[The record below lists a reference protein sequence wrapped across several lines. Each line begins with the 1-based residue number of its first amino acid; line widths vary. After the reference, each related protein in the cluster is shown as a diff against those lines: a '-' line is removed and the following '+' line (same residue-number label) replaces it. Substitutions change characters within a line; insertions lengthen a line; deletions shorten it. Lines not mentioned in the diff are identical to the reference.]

1 MIKIDLLHFEQLSKE
16 QLYRVLQLRS
26 DVFVL
31 EQESLYRDMDGQD
44 SVAWHVLAYGDEDT
58 VVGVLRILKDPKDDN
73 CYTIGRVAVAKVA
86 RGRGIAV
93 ELMERAHDFIAKQ
106 VGAER
111 IEISA
116 QEHLQ
121 KFYNSLGYVTVSEE
135 PYDDAGIPHVDMIR
149 AV

>member
-1 MIKIDLLHFEQLSKE
+1 MIKTDLLHFEQLSKQ

-26 DVFVL
+26 DVFIL

-44 SVAWHVLAYGDEDT
+44 SVAWHVLAYGHEDT
-58 VVGVLRILKDPKDDN
+58 VVGVLRILKDPKDDS
-73 CYTIGRVAVAKVA
+73 CYTIGRVAVAKAA
-86 RGRGIAV
+86 RGRGISV

-106 VGAER
+106 LGAER

-121 KFYNSLGYVTVSEE
+121 KFYNNLGYVTVSEE

>member
-1 MIKIDLLHFEQLSKE
+1 MTQTDLLHFEQLSKE
-16 QLYRVLQLRS
+16 QLYRILQLRS

-44 SVAWHVLAYGDEDT
+44 TVAWHVLAYGNEDA
-58 VVGVLRILKDPKDDN
+58 VVGVLRILKESKDHS
-73 CYTIGRVAVAKVA
+73 CFKIGRVAVAKAA
-86 RGRGIAV
+86 RGQGIAV

-106 VGAER
+106 KAAER

-121 KFYNSLGYVTVSEE
+121 KFYNNLGYVTVSEE

>member
-1 MIKIDLLHFEQLSKE
+1 MIKTDLLHFEQISKE
-16 QLYRVLQLRS
+16 QLYEVLQLRS

-44 SVAWHVLAYGDEDT
+44 AVAWHVLAYGDEDT
-58 VVGVLRILKDPKDDN
+58 VVGVVRILKDPKDQS
-73 CYTIGRVAVAKVA
+73 CFKIGRVAVAKIA
-86 RGRGIAV
+86 RGQGIAV
-93 ELMERAHDFIAKQ
+93 ELMERAHGFITKQ
-106 VGAER
+106 EAAER

-121 KFYNSLGYVTVSEE
+121 KFYNNLGYVTVSDE

-149 AV
+149 AA

>member
-1 MIKIDLLHFEQLSKE
+1 MIKTDLLHFEQLSKE

-44 SVAWHVLAYGDEDT
+44 VVAWHVLAYGNEDT
-58 VVGVLRILKDPKDDN
+58 VVGVLRILKDPKDDS

-121 KFYNSLGYVTVSEE
+121 KFYNSLGYVTVSDE
-135 PYDDAGIPHVDMIR
+135 PYDDASIPHVDMIR

>member
-1 MIKIDLLHFEQLSKE
+1 MIKTDLLHFEQLSIE

-44 SVAWHVLAYGDEDT
+44 TVAWHVLAYGDEDT
-58 VVGVLRILKDPKDDN
+58 VVGVLRILKDPKDHS
-73 CYTIGRVAVAKVA
+73 CFKIGRVAVTKAA
-86 RGRGIAV
+86 RGQGVAV

-106 VGAER
+106 EAAER

-121 KFYNSLGYVTVSEE
+121 KFYNNLDYVTVSEE
-135 PYDDAGIPHVDMIR
+135 PYDDAGIPHVDMIQ

>member
-1 MIKIDLLHFEQLSKE
+1 MIKTDLLHFEQISKE
-16 QLYRVLQLRS
+16 QLYEVLQLRS

-44 SVAWHVLAYGDEDT
+44 AVAWHVLAYGDEGA
-58 VVGVLRILKDPKDDN
+58 VVGVLRILKDPKDQS
-73 CYTIGRVAVAKVA
+73 CFKIGRVAVAKIA
-86 RGRGIAV
+86 RGQGIAV

-106 VGAER
+106 DAAER

-121 KFYNSLGYVTVSEE
+121 KFYNNLGYVTVSDE